1 MLLAV
6 IAGAAIGL
14 VAWLVLGPR
23 SDKSPVTKARIEHL
37 VARRPRGQVQFVLCN
52 QEIVASRTPRRKPPQ
67 TWTCDTYL
75 GRSKAHTQ
83 NGPSYQVIVSHE
95 RIKSIR
101 RVPPH

>member
-1 MLLAV
+1 MLLVV

-14 VAWLVLGPR
+14 GVWLVSAR
-23 SDKSPVTKARIEHL
+23 SKDPVTKAEIEHL
-37 VARRPRGQVQFVLCN
+37 VAQRPRGQVQFVLCN
-52 QEIVASRTPRRKPPQ
+52 QEIVASRKPRPNPPQ

-83 NGPSYQVIVSHE
+83 NGPSYQVIVSDE